1 MITGGN
7 ALRARMKAVGL
18 AFKPVGKA
26 WADKTAQKAKP
37 RVPQRTGRLRASIK
51 RKSATQKRATVV
63 GHFTAYF
70 IDAGVRPHEI
80 KPKQGKRLVFQG
92 ARGTVFARKVHHR
105 GYGARPF
112 RARSANEALA
122 ETWDKDAIVDAW
134 NKGA

>member
-7 ALRARMKAVGL
+7 ALRARMKSVSL
-18 AFKPVGKA
+18 VFKPQGKL

-37 RVPQRTGRLRASIK
+37 RVPNKTGRLRASIK

-70 IDAGVRPHEI
+70 VDAGPKPHTIEAKN
-80 KPKQGKRLVFQG
+80 KPQLVFKG

-105 GYGARPF
+105 GYAGRPF

-122 ETWDKDAIVDAW
+122 ETWDQKAIVDAW